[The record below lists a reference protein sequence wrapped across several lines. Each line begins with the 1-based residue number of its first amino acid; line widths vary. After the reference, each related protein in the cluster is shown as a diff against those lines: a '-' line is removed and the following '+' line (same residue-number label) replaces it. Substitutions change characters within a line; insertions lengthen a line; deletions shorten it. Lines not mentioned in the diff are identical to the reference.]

1 VTACDLEKSFSFDS
15 QSQLKVTASC
25 ADNWAETKPTLPDG
39 TRPGLAVI
47 TEGELRRQ
55 NAAGAPAAR
64 PLTDYVLTTRKQR
77 RLPPWLDLGVRGAP
91 PFAAAAESR
100 RHAPTR
106 WRTSVELSRAS
117 VTAWK
122 RTT

>member
-1 VTACDLEKSFSFDS
+1 LDS
-15 QSQLKVTASC
+15 QSKLQVTASC

-55 NAAGAPAAR
+55 NAGAPAAR

-91 PFAAAAESR
+91 PFAAAESR
-100 RHAPTR
+100 RHAHDTM
-106 WRTSVELSRAS
+106 AD
-117 VTAWK
+117 K
-122 RTT
+122 RGAQSCISNCMETDNMTFVRCRFLCR